1 MSNLQVH
8 IHTVGGRQRIQ
19 GAASRILST
28 THRKRKR
35 LLQQRIDPEQIE
47 FAHLFRQDP
56 EQRNKESES
65 KDENFFGIGESVDQ
79 IQNISSR
86 ILVKAGD
93 RRLVLLRRQRLNSLP
108 KSRSSEEIN
117 ELENP
122 ELRVVVDGSSEKK
135 EFTGIT
141 HANQPDREIQV

>member
-1 MSNLQVH
+1 MH
-8 IHTVGGRQRIQ
+8 IHTHNHGARERI
-19 GAASRILST
+19 GEATSRILST

-35 LLQQRIDPEQIE
+35 LLQQRIDPEKIE

-56 EQRNKESES
+56 EQGNKESES
-65 KDENFFGIGESVDQ
+65 LFGIGENIDQ

-108 KSRSSEEIN
+108 KSRSSEEIK

-122 ELRVVVDGSSEKK
+122 ELRVVDGSSEKK

>member
-8 IHTVGGRQRIQ
+8 IHTAGGRQRIQ

-35 LLQQRIDPEQIE
+35 LLQQRIDPEKIE
-47 FAHLFRQDP
+47 FAHLFRQDR
-56 EQRNKESES
+56 EQGNKESES
-65 KDENFFGIGESVDQ
+65 LFGIGESVDQ

-108 KSRSSEEIN
+108 KSRSSEEIK

-122 ELRVVVDGSSEKK
+122 ELRVVVVGSSEKK

>member
-35 LLQQRIDPEQIE
+35 LLQQRIDPEKIE

-56 EQRNKESES
+56 EQGNKESEN
-65 KDENFFGIGESVDQ
+65 KDENLFGIGESVDQ

-108 KSRSSEEIN
+108 RSSEEIN

-122 ELRVVVDGSSEKK
+122 ELRVVDGSSEKK

>member
-8 IHTVGGRQRIQ
+8 IHTAGGRQRIQ

-35 LLQQRIDPEQIE
+35 LLQQRIDPEKIE

-56 EQRNKESES
+56 EQGNKESE
-65 KDENFFGIGESVDQ
+65 NLFGIGESVDQ

-108 KSRSSEEIN
+108 RSSEEIN

-122 ELRVVVDGSSEKK
+122 ELRVVDDGSSGKK
-135 EFTGIT
+135 DFTGIT